1 MGHCELAATS
11 SEVRSTSRRF
21 CRWLAARRSRLTAR
35 QCGFTL
41 IEMIVVVS
49 LMLVLLA
56 IALPMYNRS
65 IEHARE
71 ARLRRNLATLREV
84 IQQYSL
90 DKKQAPLQPDDLV
103 EAGYLKAI
111 PDDITGSNTTWEWD
125 QEDPEKAWNPDQPGI
140 ADVHSG
146 SKETSPVDGG
156 AYSSW

>member
-1 MGHCELAATS
+1 MKAV
-11 SEVRSTSRRF
+11 VRFNFGANKR
-21 CRWLAARRSRLTAR
+21 
-35 QCGFTL
+35 GFTL

-103 EAGYLKAI
+103 GQGYLKAI
-111 PDDITGSNTTWEWD
+111 PDDITGSNTTWTWD
-125 QEDPEKAWNPDQPGI
+125 NEDPEKAWNPEQPGI

-146 SKETSPVDGG
+146 SKESSPIDGS